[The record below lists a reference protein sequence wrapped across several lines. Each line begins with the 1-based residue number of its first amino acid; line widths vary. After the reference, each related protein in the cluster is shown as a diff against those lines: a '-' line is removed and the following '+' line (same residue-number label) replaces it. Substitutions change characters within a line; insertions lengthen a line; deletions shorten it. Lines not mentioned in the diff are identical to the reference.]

1 MASNA
6 SVLQRYV
13 YNDVIKRPDFQK
25 HFDCSGIQGYVT
37 NKNKVLFLKRRN
49 DNLQVKEQQQNMKDP
64 RCNICN
70 QSLID
75 ASYCSIQ
82 CKVFAITTENTEGTT
97 TLEVNELHNANEEPA
112 LTPSKNKRRKGF
124 PYRAPLF

>member
-1 MASNA
+1 MKIR
-6 SVLQRYV
+6 RYV

-37 NKNKVLFLKRRN
+37 NKNKVLFLKQRK
-49 DNLQVKEQQQNMKDP
+49 DSQQVKEQQQNMKDH

-82 CKVFAITTENTEGTT
+82 CKVFAITENTEGLTV
-97 TLEVNELHNANEEPA
+97 EDKELHNANKEPI
-112 LTPSKNKRRKGF
+112 LTPFKNKRRKGF
-124 PYRAPLF
+124 PNRAPLF